1 MPAFVVQFPDG
12 DREFLYP
19 AEPPKEGDVLWHD
32 GERYRILAITEH
44 ENNRD
49 LRLTVEPVP
58 DDLGDVLQSEQ
69 GGLVLVPVD

>member
-12 DREFLYP
+12 DKEFLYP
-19 AEPPKEGDVLWHD
+19 AEPLNEGDALWHD

-49 LRLTVEPVP
+49 LRITVEPDS
-58 DDLGDVLQSEQ
+58 DDLGDLLQSEQ
-69 GGLVLVPVD
+69 GGRVLVPVN